1 MQNMRIIGCTVAAA
15 VFALAWGNA
24 HAQDAEAGQKVFKR
38 YCAVCHTVEPGK
50 NRVGPTLH
58 GVYGRTSGSVENFKY
73 SKAMQEAGLTWNEE
87 NLDEYL
93 ANPKEKVPGNKMIF
107 AGVKK
112 EDERKNLIAYLET
125 VK

>member
-1 MQNMRIIGCTVAAA
+1 MRIIGCTVAAA
-15 VFALAWGNA
+15 AFALAWGSA

-38 YCAVCHTVEPGK
+38 FCAVCHTVDPGK
-50 NRVGPTLH
+50 NRVGPSLH

-73 SKAMQEAGLTWNEE
+73 SDAMKSAGWTWDEQHLDTYLT
-87 NLDEYL
+87 
-93 ANPKEKVPGNKMIF
+93 NPKEALPGNKMIF

-112 EDERKNLIAYLET
+112 EDDRKNLIAYLET